1 MGNRFGKLVRYD
13 LHYGYQDCRLKWFCA
28 LLVQIYF
35 VNAAYQGC
43 SMEEGTVGVV
53 GYLTWLFSGRPE
65 YFVVETGRFELP
77 VPWLMLHG
85 CLLFLVGFYPAND
98 LMRSG
103 GQAFVRSGRRRNWLL
118 GKAVWAVGTVTAY
131 YVCLTVVLM
140 LGVLL
145 AEGGTLLAGEQ
156 VLVGEGGVL
165 QAGEQVLVGEDG
177 ALLAGEQVMQT
188 EGEIVLAGERTLQAG
203 ERTLPAEGQALIEE
217 WFIGSPEALEFLF
230 GIPIAEMGRAEIF
243 LSWWLEPFLVSVAL
257 CLTEMV
263 LSLLLEPA
271 VALFVMLGYLTAS
284 VFWTTPGL
292 LGNYAML
299 LRQDF
304 WSGNRAVSFS
314 NCMIG
319 CVMCSV
325 LALLAGIRYVR
336 NKDVFIA

>member
-1 MGNRFGKLVRYD
+1 MYWKLFWKADGMGHMGNRFGKLVRYD
-13 LHYGYQDCRLKWFCA
+13 LHYGYQDCRLKWLCA

-35 VNAAYQGC
+35 ANAAYQGC
-43 SMEEGTVGVV
+43 SMAEGTVGVV
-53 GYLTWLFSGRPE
+53 GYLTWLFSGKTE

-118 GKAVWAVGTVTAY
+118 GKAVWVVGTVAAY
-131 YVCLTVVLM
+131 YVGLTVVLM
-140 LGVLL
+140 SGVLL

-156 VLVGEGGVL
+156 VLLDEGGVL
-165 QAGEQVLVGEDG
+165 QAGEQM
-177 ALLAGEQVMQT
+177 MQT
-188 EGEIVLAGERTLQAG
+188 EGGIVLAGESTLQAG
-203 ERTLPAEGQALIEE
+203 ESTLPAEGQALIEE

-230 GIPIAEMGRAEIF
+230 SIPIAEMGRAEIF

-304 WSGNRAVSFS
+304 WSGNGAVSFT

-319 CVMCSV
+319 SVMCSV

>member
-13 LHYGYQDCRLKWFCA
+13 LHYGYQDCRLKWLCA
-28 LLVQIYF
+28 LLVQVYF
-35 VNAAYQGC
+35 ANAAYQGC
-43 SMEEGTVGVV
+43 SMAEGTVGVV
-53 GYLTWLFSGRPE
+53 GYLTWLFSGMPE

-77 VPWLMLHG
+77 VPWLMLQG

-118 GKAVWAVGTVTAY
+118 GKAVWVAATVTVY

-145 AEGGTLLAGEQ
+145 AEGGTL
-156 VLVGEGGVL
+156 
-165 QAGEQVLVGEDG
+165 
-177 ALLAGEQVMQT
+177 
-188 EGEIVLAGERTLQAG
+188 
-203 ERTLPAEGQALIEE
+203 PAKGQALIEE

-230 GIPIAEMGRAEIF
+230 GVPIAEMGGAEIF
-243 LSWWLEPFLVSVAL
+243 LSWWLEPFLASVAL
-257 CLTEMV
+257 CLAEMA

-284 VFWTTPGL
+284 VFWTTPVL

-304 WSGNRAVSFS
+304 WSGNGAVSFS
-314 NCMIG
+314 NCVMG

-325 LALLAGIRYVR
+325 LALFAGSRYVR
-336 NKDVFIA
+336 NKDVFIS

>member
-1 MGNRFGKLVRYD
+1 M
-13 LHYGYQDCRLKWFCA
+13 
-28 LLVQIYF
+28 
-35 VNAAYQGC
+35 
-43 SMEEGTVGVV
+43 GVV
-53 GYLTWLFSGRPE
+53 GYMTWLFSGMPE

-77 VPWLMLHG
+77 VPWLMLQG

-118 GKAVWAVGTVTAY
+118 GKAVWVAATVTAY

-145 AEGGTLLAGEQ
+145 AEGGTLSAK
-156 VLVGEGGVL
+156 
-165 QAGEQVLVGEDG
+165 
-177 ALLAGEQVMQT
+177 
-188 EGEIVLAGERTLQAG
+188 
-203 ERTLPAEGQALIEE
+203 GQALIEE

-230 GIPIAEMGRAEIF
+230 GVPIAEMGGAEIF

-257 CLTEMV
+257 CLAEMA
-263 LSLLLEPA
+263 LSLLVEPA

-284 VFWTTPGL
+284 VFWTTPVL

-314 NCMIG
+314 NCVMG

-325 LALLAGIRYVR
+325 LALFAGSRYVR
-336 NKDVFIA
+336 NKDVFIS